1 MLCAI
6 NILQVLCYWLLILCL
21 MVVFSTLYAYLLYGP
36 TTVYLYGQDVVL
48 LATESDFDSIDFFNK
63 IPQQNRSQIDI
74 YVGNPTVYNES
85 IFKQGNVQPQSRV
98 LVDREY
104 LTPDSTLTVQL
115 QPGNVNETNFMTTV
129 AIRNI
134 LNGTHAKTIVT
145 SPSNFTWTFNKSN
158 YYNIWIQSSVQL
170 NYTITGE
177 VYRYNASDLT
187 LGCSIPADQDSCCLT
202 RQELNGLDTNEVYIF
217 GIVSTTR
224 DTITK
229 LRYKTV
235 DNGVHTGFLIV
246 SAVEYGLMLI
256 VCVLMIILCATKFRQ
271 RY

>member
-1 MLCAI
+1 MVISPLSLYLYLH
-6 NILQVLCYWLLILCL
+6 ILL
-21 MVVFSTLYAYLLYGP
+21 SGS

-85 IFKQGNVQPQSRV
+85 IFKQGNVQPQSSV

-104 LTPDSTLTVQL
+104 LTPNSILTVQL
-115 QPGNVNETNFMTTV
+115 QPGNVNETNFMTTI
-129 AIRNI
+129 AIRNV

-145 SPSNFTWTFNKSN
+145 SPSNYTWTFNESD
-158 YYNIWIQSSVQL
+158 YYNIWINSSVQL

-187 LGCSIPADQDSCCLT
+187 LGCSIPADQDSCSLT
-202 RQELNGLDTNEVYIF
+202 RQEFEALDTNEVYIF
-217 GIVSTTR
+217 GIASTTR

-229 LRYKTV
+229 LSYTLV
-235 DNGVHTGFLIV
+235 DNGVITGFHVMLGLELIV
-246 SAVEYGLMLI
+246 S
-256 VCVLMIILCATKFRQ
+256 VLVIILLYATIFRQ
-271 RY
+271 RWK